1 MESHPEQ
8 ASSSQPLH
16 PGDARWSL
24 VLRCQTTVNNLAPF
38 HAVAQGLFEKCQHT
52 QPAVLLPAG
61 QYNFSLK
68 SARIPAE
75 KLLASGPKFSP
86 NYHFG

>member
-24 VLRCQTTVNNLAPF
+24 VLRCQTIVDNLAPF
-38 HAVAQGLFEKCQHT
+38 HAVARACWKNVNMPNRRSFCPLDTSPMFKQAL
-52 QPAVLLPAG
+52 
-61 QYNFSLK
+61 
-68 SARIPAE
+68 IP
-75 KLLASGPKFSP
+75 LSS
-86 NYHFG
+86 